1 MHLPRKL
8 AGLAAAGSVLALV
21 LSACAS
27 DDGDEGDGDAPTQAG
42 FEDCAENPNTCN
54 SGEVQQGGSI
64 TFIINQIASAWTG
77 DSATGNSVY
86 TVQALQGIF
95 PEISWSEPDGTIT
108 SGTVLAAEPE
118 LVSEDPFQWTWQ
130 IREDAVWSDG
140 TPITADDFILGWKL
154 LTSDEFGQCEGADPA
169 STGRSEQIESI
180 EGSEDGKTVTVTL
193 LPGQRNPEY
202 QAGAEFNVW
211 PAHIAE
217 AQGFDIDTPE
227 GCGEAAA
234 YFASTRPAWSG
245 GPWMIVDGD
254 LENQIIKEPNP
265 NWYGDPVNLDQ
276 IIMVF
281 NTEESTW
288 AQGTANNEIHGGAPS
303 ATFPADVIRQLQ
315 DTEGVN
321 VGIAAGGGFEH
332 LDMNL
337 DNEQLQDLALRQA
350 IFTAID
356 RQAIG
361 DRTYGDLFPEITT
374 SDNYFF
380 RSFDTRGYFQDLV
393 SPQGYGAG
401 NVDEARAILEAGG
414 YQGFEDGGQLTLD
427 GENIGPFRLR
437 ATGTEVRQQ
446 SLELIATYL
455 RQIGIQVEIEPIEDL
470 GAVLAEGDYDII
482 QFGWSG
488 AATFA
493 AFPNQMLHSESSSNF
508 GGYSNPEVDELVTQ
522 ANNAASLDEAAQFA
536 NQANEIA
543 LADAYVM
550 PLMEVPGFI
559 WVTDDYVNIRDN
571 PLSGFRATYHDYAGW
586 GRAAGAE

>member
-1 MHLPRKL
+1 MQLSRRL

-27 DDGDEGDGDAPTQAG
+27 NGGDDDGGDTGTGG
-42 FEDCAENPNTCN
+42 FEDCVENPNTCN
-54 SGEVQQGGSI
+54 SGEVAQGGSI
-64 TFIINQIASAWTG
+64 NWIINQPASAWTG

-86 TVQALQGIF
+86 TAQALQGIQ
-95 PEISWSEPDGTIT
+95 PEISWNEPDGTINPG
-108 SGTVLAAEPE
+108 SVLAAEPE
-118 LVSEDPFQWTWQ
+118 LVSEDPFSWTWQ

-169 STGRSEQIESI
+169 STGRSEQIDTI

-202 QAGAEFNVW
+202 LAGAEFTVW

-234 YFASTRPAWSG
+234 YFASTRPDWSG

-276 IIMVF
+276 IIQVF
-281 NTEESTW
+281 STEESTW
-288 AQGTANNEIHGGAPS
+288 VQSTENGEIHGGAPS
-303 ATFPADVIRQLQ
+303 ATFPPDVIRQLQ
-315 DTEGVN
+315 DAEGVN
-321 VGIAAGGGFEH
+321 VGIATGAGWEH
-332 LDMNL
+332 LDLNL
-337 DNEQLQDLALRQA
+337 ANEQLQDLALRQA
-350 IFTAID
+350 IFTVID

-374 SDNYFF
+374 SENYFF
-380 RSFDTRGYFQDLV
+380 RSFDTRGFFQDLV
-393 SPQGYGAG
+393 TPQGYGAG
-401 NVDEARAILEAGG
+401 NAEEARAILQAGG
-414 YQGFEDGGQLTLD
+414 YEGFEDGGQLRLD
-427 GENIGPFRLR
+427 GEDIGPFRLR

-446 SLELIATYL
+446 SLQLIATYL
-455 RQIGIQVEIEPIEDL
+455 QQIGIQTEIEPIEDL
-470 GAVLAEGDYDII
+470 GAVLGEGDYDII

-488 AATFA
+488 NATFA
-493 AFPNQMLHSESSSNF
+493 SFPNQMLHSESSSNF

-522 ANNAASLDEAAQFA
+522 ANNAASLEEAAQFA

-543 LADAYVM
+543 LADAYVL
-550 PLMEVPGFI
+550 PLLETPEFI

-571 PLSGFRATYHDYAGW
+571 PLSGLKATYHDFAGW